1 MGYWE
6 TSERNNFA
14 AKSLDLLDL
23 RRNQVV
29 EDLDLDCT
37 LLLAALTMLL
47 CNTLDSVKAAR
58 RNDRVSFG
66 AGSISVA
73 PRDTYNRALTDVLS
87 KSTQKQIRATGWK
100 RQELPPRPSELA
112 SEVKGVSADLK
123 VGGLIGAIRNA
134 VAHGSVEWTK
144 DGSNRITGALFMARE
159 HDNPQKPQ
167 RWRAFRLELPA
178 IEFVTRWWANAFM
191 ESPAPPSEHA
201 SAIESEFLESA
212 RAA

>member
-23 RRNQVV
+23 RRNQAV
-29 EDLDLDCT
+29 EALDLDCT

-47 CNTLDSVKAAR
+47 CNTQDSVKAAR
-58 RNDRVSFG
+58 KDDRVSFG
-66 AGSISVA
+66 ARSVSVA
-73 PRDTYNRALTDVLS
+73 PSENYARKITDVLS
-87 KSTQKQIRATGWK
+87 NTTQKQILVTRWK
-100 RQELPPRPSELA
+100 QQDFAPRPSDLA
-112 SEVKGVSADLK
+112 SKVERVSADLT
-123 VGGLIGAIRNA
+123 VGGLLGAIRNA

-178 IEFVTRWWANAFM
+178 IEDVTRWWANVLM
-191 ESPAPPSEHA
+191 ESPAPPSDHA
-201 SAIESEFLESA
+201 FAIESEFLESA

>member
-23 RRNQVV
+23 RRNQAV
-29 EDLDLDCT
+29 EELDLDCT

-58 RNDRVSFG
+58 RDDSVSVG
-66 AGSISVA
+66 ARSISAA
-73 PRDTYNRALTDVLS
+73 PRDAYARKLSHVLS
-87 KSTQKQIRATGWK
+87 ASTQKRILATRWK
-100 RQELPPRPSELA
+100 QQDLPPRPSDLA
-112 SEVKGVSADLK
+112 SEVERVSADLT
-123 VGGLIGAIRNA
+123 VGGLLGAIRNA

-144 DGSNRITGALFMARE
+144 DGSNRITGALFMTRKDA
-159 HDNPQKPQ
+159 NSNKPKQ
-167 RWRAFRLELPA
+167 WRAFRLELPA
-178 IEFVTRWWANAFM
+178 IEEVTRWWAKVFM